1 MSHRRL
7 CSPFVRP
14 EKQKKKEERGVGD
27 ESRVCKRQ
35 RRTRV
40 AIVFG
45 VCSLPGSQPTAVV
58 ALRDHTGE
66 EMKRA
71 KRVNGALKIKK
82 RRVQHRRDPSSSVL
96 FKKKKLWLQDHQ
108 PCNTIKYCAVRYK
121 GGIVASSSS
130 RCIIIIF
137 QANDFQVGT
146 RTSSWFSVLFLSK
159 LVSRFWFLDFF
170 FFCVCWQYSVVAL
183 WSACAVA

>member
-1 MSHRRL
+1 MYV
-7 CSPFVRP
+7 P
-14 EKQKKKEERGVGD
+14 KNKKKEERGVGD

-71 KRVNGALKIKK
+71 KRVNGALKIKEEE
-82 RRVQHRRDPSSSVL
+82 
-96 FKKKKLWLQDHQ
+96 F
-108 PCNTIKYCAVRYK
+108 NT
-121 GGIVASSSS
+121 GG
-130 RCIIIIF
+130 
-137 QANDFQVGT
+137 T
-146 RTSSWFSVLFLSK
+146 LL
-159 LVSRFWFLDFF
+159 LP
-170 FFCVCWQYSVVAL
+170 YY
-183 WSACAVA
+183 